1 MLRLIPLGLGLYFRL
16 FFITVAVVF
25 LYLYSYFVIEKYIIV
40 ISFVRNKVLLTLLT
54 YLLTYLLSKFSVYC
68 RCLSV

>member
-1 MLRLIPLGLGLYFRL
+1 MFDILEYFRS

-54 YLLTYLLSKFSVYC
+54 YLLTYLLSKFSGYC